1 MPPQTSS
8 SVLTVGSPDANGFA
22 ANFSGFVKY
31 SVIVGDPAT
40 EANEADIRL
49 NVSLTDIRNKP
60 SGSDYVGRV
69 LATAAVQITDQ
80 NNAAETP
87 EPGTTQ
93 AFKYEFPVDCVAT
106 ALATIG
112 SACAVNTTAN
122 ALVPGT
128 VLENKRTIWEIGQ
141 VSVKDAGPNG
151 TGYASCPPT
160 CGDGDE
166 TTFLRAGVFVP

>member
-1 MPPQTSS
+1 MSS
-8 SVLTVGSPDANGFA
+8 SVLTVGTPDVNGFA

-31 SVIVGDPAT
+31 TVINGDPAT
-40 EANEADIRL
+40 EADEADVRL
-49 NVSLTDIRNKP
+49 NVSLTDIRNNP

-69 LATAAVQITDQ
+69 LATADLQITDQ

-87 EPGTTQ
+87 EPGTLQT
-93 AFKYEFPVDCVAT
+93 FKYQFPVDCTAT
-106 ALATIG
+106 ALTTIG
-112 SACAVNTTAN
+112 SSCSLDTTAD

-128 VLENKRTIWEIGQ
+128 VLESKRTIWEIGQ
-141 VSVKDAGPNG
+141 VSIKDAGPNG
-151 TGYASCPPT
+151 TGYTNCPPI